1 MTPSEAAKA
10 SRRTGT
16 RMGLAQTLYAILPS
30 NVQCGSESTRRR
42 VRSSGSARCSIH
54 LGLKRWPSSEYVSF

>member
-16 RMGLAQTLYAILPS
+16 LMGLAQTLYAILPS
-30 NVQCGSESTRRR
+30 NVQCGSDDEA
-42 VRSSGSARCSIH
+42 RSFFGVCALFH